1 MRIFSALVVI
11 FMAFS
16 VVAAGNDDVLLPKK
30 IQRVDLILHSHTD
43 IGYTDHPMVTRLRQM
58 QYLDIAIDAV
68 LATERKD
75 ESEKFY
81 WTAEAGHVIDDWW
94 REASPARRD
103 NLIRAIRTG
112 QLEVTALAMNQTPLM
127 NAKQWDQMVLQW
139 LPEEVR
145 NAANIQVTMQND
157 VNGCPRAGALR
168 MLDNDVPFLWMS
180 INGFNGGAP
189 FRQPSAF
196 WWNMPD
202 GRRLFVWLNL
212 GYGDGFYFFH
222 DYNWRQGPV
231 PESTDTRYRP
241 PREGDFFRS
250 DEESV
255 RKYHRHL
262 CERLRGM
269 EASGYQYPSMPM
281 SFTNQWRI
289 DNDPPFPDMPKFVAT
304 WKRLGLKPELRLTTA
319 ASALDSLRA
328 SVGDSLPEYE
338 GEFTDWW
345 ANGSASGPREVAAS
359 RQAKR
364 LLAAATSPVFG
375 PMTDS
380 AAAKETAILRE
391 LCFFDE
397 HTWGSVDSIGRPHEL
412 DVLGQYNE
420 KSRYAYHAVGLAKLL
435 LSQRAGNKFY
445 REESGYHLVN
455 TAPEPWSGWVNIPA
469 TALREPLE
477 ALRDVDSNRV
487 FPVERRHGFTSFT
500 QAASPDDISPES
512 DHGTIA
518 DNVPDSVVRFWIGN
532 LPGYGSMRFVRFDLE
547 NLEPLI
553 ALQNLRRDEPTP
565 APTASIK
572 TDEHGWPV
580 SAQWGD
586 RLLFDRSPGNFVSVE
601 FTEFNGRW
609 LYGSILHG
617 DKSRRKEILSW
628 NHAEPAGKTTVEETP
643 FTFSYTQPLKHPRLK
658 WLTRTLE
665 IEKNAPH
672 ASLTVRLYRTSSE
685 LPEWFFIGSSLAG
698 DGKVMPQAS
707 CGGVPFTPF
716 TDQLPGTCRDYFGID
731 GWLAYPSGDGQ
742 RLWISRDAPLVTFGE
757 RPEPLLR
764 RNAPPEMM
772 NSIYAM
778 VYDNTWLTN
787 FLCDQHGIMEFRFDL
802 LLRPGGDS
810 AATIAE
816 TILSEPVFIN
826 NAELRESEL
835 YMRHLHNP

>member
-1 MRIFSALVVI
+1 MRILSIFVV
-11 FMAFS
+11 FFLMFF
-16 VVAAGNDDVLLPKK
+16 VVATGNDDVHLPEK
-30 IQRVDLILHSHTD
+30 IKRVDLILHSHTD

-68 LATERKD
+68 LATANKE

-81 WTAEAGHVIDDWW
+81 WTVEAGHTIDDWW
-94 REASPARRD
+94 RDAPQVRRND
-103 NLIRAIRTG
+103 LIRAIRTG

-127 NAKQWDQMVLQW
+127 NAKQWDLMTLKW

-145 NAANIQVTMQND
+145 DAAEIKVGMQND
-157 VNGCPRAGALR
+157 VNGCPRAGALQ

-196 WWNMPD
+196 WWKMPD
-202 GRRLFVWLNL
+202 GRKLFVWFNM
-212 GYGDGFYFFH
+212 GYGDAFYFFH

-231 PESTDTRYRP
+231 PESTDMRYRL

-262 CERLRGM
+262 CERLRGL
-269 EASGYQYPSMPM
+269 ESGGYHYPSLPM

-304 WKRLGLKPELRLTTA
+304 WKRLGLKPELILTTA
-319 ASALDSLRA
+319 ASALDSLR
-328 SVGDSLPEYE
+328 SSIGDSLPEHE

-345 ANGSASGPREVAAS
+345 QNGSASGTREIAAS

-364 LLAAATSPVFG
+364 LLAAATSPIFG
-375 PMTDS
+375 PMTKS
-380 AAAKETAILRE
+380 ATVKETAILRE

-397 HTWGSVDSIGRPHEL
+397 HTWGSVDSIGRPHDL

-420 KSRYAYHAVGLAKLL
+420 KSRYAYHAVALAKLL
-435 LSQRAGNKFY
+435 LSQRAGNIFY
-445 REESGYHLVN
+445 QEEQGYYLVN
-455 TAPEPWSGWVNIPA
+455 TAPEAWSGWVNIPA
-469 TALREPLE
+469 TALREHLE
-477 ALRDVDSNRV
+477 ALRDVKSNHV
-487 FPVERRHGFTSFT
+487 FPIERRYGFASFSR
-500 QAASPDDISPES
+500 ANSPDDISPES
-512 DHGTIA
+512 DQGTIA
-518 DNVPDSVVRFWIGN
+518 DHVPGNTVRFWVDN
-532 LPGYGSMRFVRFDLE
+532 LPGYSSLRLVRADSN
-547 NLEPLI
+547 NLSPPETI
-553 ALQNLRRDEPTP
+553 ASTV
-565 APTASIK
+565 K
-572 TDEHGWPV
+572 TDEHGWLI

-586 RLLFDRSPGNFVSVE
+586 QVLFDRPQGNFVSVE
-601 FTEFNGRW
+601 FPQFNGRW
-609 LYGSILHG
+609 QYGELLHG
-617 DKSRRKEILSW
+617 DKSRRAEALSW

-643 FTFSYTQPLKHPRLK
+643 YSIRYTQSLKHSRLK

-665 IEKNAPH
+665 IEKARPH
-672 ASLTVRLYRTSSE
+672 ARLTVRLYRTTSE
-685 LPEWFFIGSSLAG
+685 LPEWFFIGSSLAVEG
-698 DGKVMPQAS
+698 NVMPLAS

-716 TDQLPGTCRDYFGID
+716 ADQLPGTCRDYFAID
-731 GWLAYPSGDGQ
+731 SWLAYPSGDEQ
-742 RLWISRDAPLVTFGE
+742 HLWISHDAPLVTFGE

-764 RNAPPEMM
+764 RNEPPEMM

-802 LLRPGGDS
+802 TLRPGSDS
-810 AATIAE
+810 PTKLAE

-826 NAELRESEL
+826 NAELHESEL
-835 YMRHLHNP
+835 YRKHLHQP